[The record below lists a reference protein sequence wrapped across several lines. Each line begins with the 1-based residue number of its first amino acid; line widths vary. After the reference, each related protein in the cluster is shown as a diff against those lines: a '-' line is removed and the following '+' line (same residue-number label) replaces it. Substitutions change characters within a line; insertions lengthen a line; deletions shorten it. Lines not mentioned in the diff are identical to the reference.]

1 MAELAAAL
9 AALSG
14 GKAGGSSASP
24 APTPT
29 PISPTTLAQPGWFIP
44 PHLLRLP
51 HCRASAFTAHECS
64 REAASH
70 PTDFERV
77 YRYGLS
83 LQELASKLAQ
93 QPADQLSLLHQAA
106 EVYMEASQL
115 QGGRHAAALYNWAVA
130 LTDIA
135 RLVRAQQP
143 EEAYEC
149 LAAAASKY
157 AQSLAANNNL
167 GLVLQ
172 DLSSLRPAAERAAY
186 LRHSLHKFR
195 RAIRLRPDF
204 DRACYNLGG
213 AGVGGSWAAAQP
225 LPACTVLYS
234 HACSL
239 QEELLA
245 SQEAAEA
252 AAGGGGQRG
261 GSSMGM
267 GSPVMAAAAAA
278 AAAAGS
284 SGRGAAERAI
294 QATFGHAAQYIALA
308 YAMQP
313 DKQVYG
319 DSLAAVQRLLPL
331 PYLRAGP
338 LLAAHPDTAGGPEER
353 WVACWFGLGLQG
365 MAAVRPPAAYAAHGG
380 LPAAPPPVAFQLA
393 DVADARLAA
402 DPSLPVGAAIWL
414 GLGSQPRGVY
424 LVAAD
429 QDDAEGW
436 VDALLLLSHLVRAGR
451 TAGVEAA
458 LSVRR

>member
-1 MAELAAAL
+1 MAL
-9 AALSG
+9 
-14 GKAGGSSASP
+14 
-24 APTPT
+24 
-29 PISPTTLAQPGWFIP
+29 P
-44 PHLLRLP
+44 PPLP
-51 HCRASAFTAHECS
+51 
-64 REAASH
+64 
-70 PTDFERV
+70 
-77 YRYGLS
+77 
-83 LQELASKLAQ
+83 
-93 QPADQLSLLHQAA
+93 
-106 EVYMEASQL
+106 
-115 QGGRHAAALYNWAVA
+115 
-130 LTDIA
+130 
-135 RLVRAQQP
+135 
-143 EEAYEC
+143 
-149 LAAAASKY
+149 
-157 AQSLAANNNL
+157 
-167 GLVLQ
+167 
-172 DLSSLRPAAERAAY
+172 
-186 LRHSLHKFR
+186 
-195 RAIRLRPDF
+195 
-204 DRACYNLGG
+204 
-213 AGVGGSWAAAQP
+213 WAAG
-225 LPACTVLYS
+225 TVLYS

-414 GLGSQPRGVY
+414 GLGSQPRCAGWRAVGGGTAVARLCGCRRLAVEPRAAGVRGPPETSC
-424 LVAAD
+424 LHPQVPLRCCCPACMLTWPAAPPPAAGACTWLL
-429 QDDAEGW
+429 QTRMMPRAGW
-436 VDALLLLSHLVRAGR
+436 MHCCCCPTWCGRGAPLAWRQRCRCGGDLRMPIACASLPAASCPPGLPLARPLLLSRIAHSLKNWAATRRSWGEKNASVVVNAPRREAG
-451 TAGVEAA
+451 GAA
-458 LSVRR
+458 PSARLGPRM